1 MLWGRYW
8 GSNEQIDC
16 LHFELCYYFPI
27 SWALDNGIS
36 RFDPGAGGSHKLRRG
51 FIAQSSISLHRWY
64 NLQMDSNIR
73 HWLSKVNK
81 IMIEEIEATNNQLP
95 FEFERP
101 ELSYKS

>member
-1 MLWGRYW
+1 M
-8 GSNEQIDC
+8 
-16 LHFELCYYFPI
+16 
-27 SWALDNGIS
+27 
-36 RFDPGAGGSHKLRRG
+36 
-51 FIAQSSISLHRWY
+51 AQSNTSLHRWY
-64 NLQMDSNIR
+64 NLQMDNNIR